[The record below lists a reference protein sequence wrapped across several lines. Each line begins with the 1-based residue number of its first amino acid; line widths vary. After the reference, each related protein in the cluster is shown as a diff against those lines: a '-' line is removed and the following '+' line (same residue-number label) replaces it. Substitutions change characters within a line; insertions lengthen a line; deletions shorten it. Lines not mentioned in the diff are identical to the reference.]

1 MDTNM
6 QVKSFHHKQSGTLT
20 HVLICENTQQCAII
34 DPCYDF
40 DLSSGAVSTESV
52 QEVIDFIEQEALSCQ
67 WILETHAHADH
78 LTAAQWVKQKLG
90 GTVAIGEGI
99 KKVQQHFKQV
109 FNLHDSFK
117 TDGSQ
122 FDYLFKDGEEF
133 KVGQLN
139 VKVIATPGHTNDSV
153 SYCVEHAVFVGDTL
167 FAPNRGSAR
176 CDFPGGSAEKLYQSI
191 QKLYSC
197 DESTELYLCHDYP
210 QENEQPIMKVSV
222 GEQKARNIQ
231 VKSST
236 SMQEY
241 VRLREERDATLAVPK
256 LLYPSL
262 LINIAA
268 GHLPDMENNQI
279 RYIKIPLT
287 DNR

>member
-1 MDTNM
+1 MKI
-6 QVKSFHHKQSGTLT
+6 KSFHHKQSGTLT
-20 HVLICENTQQCAII
+20 HVLICESTQLCAII

-52 QEVIDFIEQEALSCQ
+52 QQVIEFIEQKKLTCQ

-78 LTAAQWVKQKLG
+78 LSAAQWVKQKVG
-90 GTVAIGEGI
+90 GTIAIGEGI

-109 FNLHDSFK
+109 FNLDETFK

-122 FDYLFKDGEEF
+122 FDYLFKDSEQF
-133 KVGQLN
+133 QVGLLD

-153 SYCVEHAVFVGDTL
+153 SYLVENAIFVGDTL

-191 QKLYSC
+191 QKLYAC
-197 DESTELYLCHDYP
+197 DDSTELYLCHDYP
-210 QENEQPIMKVSV
+210 QEDEQAIVKVSV
-222 GEQKARNIQ
+222 GQQKSSNIQ

-236 SMQEY
+236 SLEQY
-241 VRLREERDATLAVPK
+241 VSLREQRDATLSIPK

-262 LINIAA
+262 LVNIAA
-268 GHLPDMENNQI
+268 GHLPDLENNQM
-279 RYIKIPLT
+279 RYIKIPIT